1 MVKQIRRRFMI
12 LVFCLLLCVGAV
24 FPKQAE
30 AQEQENITLKAPEK
44 VRAKSYKGK
53 KLRLS
58 WKQTQGAE
66 GYVIQEYKNAKK
78 KFVKVAE
85 TAGVKTDW
93 TSGKTKKKRTYR
105 VCAYRMEDEKKIMGN
120 YSYTVSA
127 IPYKK
132 KSKTVNAGE
141 VLAKQYQIKLGL
153 REAKQMEVTVKN
165 SRFAKNKKA
174 KLIDN
179 MLRWYT
185 TDSTVATV
193 DEKGVVTARGK
204 VGNCQIYARAHN
216 GNYTGLIQIEVCNFA
231 RPESFDVTYTQP
243 DMTTLLK
250 DYKEDLSV
258 IAEYFE
264 FCYSQGNTQLGRVAM
279 KSDRSDLEVFSS
291 KMFIEPVRENIRKV
305 LNDYP
310 GNMSIY
316 SYSQGIEFDLSDGK
330 YHLLVAFIY
339 TDVSSDFEET
349 ANYFW
354 VAPRWMC
361 EFYRYPA

>member
-1 MVKQIRRRFMI
+1 MLKFIKALYF
-12 LVFCLLLCVGAV
+12 LTVFCLLLSRGTV

-44 VRAKSYKGK
+44 VRVKSYKGK

-58 WKQTQGAE
+58 WKQTEGAE
-66 GYVIQEYKNAKK
+66 GYVIQEYKKAKK

-105 VCAYRMEDEKKIMGN
+105 VCAYRMEDEKKIMGS
-120 YSYTVSA
+120 YSYMVSA
-127 IPYKK
+127 IPYKN

-216 GNYTGLIQIEVCNFA
+216 GN
-231 RPESFDVTYTQP
+231 
-243 DMTTLLK
+243 
-250 DYKEDLSV
+250 
-258 IAEYFE
+258 
-264 FCYSQGNTQLGRVAM
+264 
-279 KSDRSDLEVFSS
+279 
-291 KMFIEPVRENIRKV
+291 
-305 LNDYP
+305 
-310 GNMSIY
+310 
-316 SYSQGIEFDLSDGK
+316 
-330 YHLLVAFIY
+330 
-339 TDVSSDFEET
+339 
-349 ANYFW
+349 
-354 VAPRWMC
+354 
-361 EFYRYPA
+361 

>member
-1 MVKQIRRRFMI
+1 MVKQIKAISVIM
-12 LVFCLLLCVGAV
+12 LVFLFILSESKFVSETV
-24 FPKQAE
+24 K
-30 AQEQENITLKAPEK
+30 AQGVIMLNAPEK
-44 VRAKSYKGK
+44 VRVKSYKGK

-58 WKQTQGAE
+58 WKQVKEAE
-66 GYVIQEYKNAKK
+66 GYVIQEYKNSKK

-85 TAGVKTDW
+85 TTGTKTGW
-93 TSGKTKKKRTYR
+93 TSAKTKAKRTYR
-105 VCAYRMEDEKKIMGN
+105 VCAYQMENGQKVMGN
-120 YSYTVSA
+120 YSYEVSA
-127 IPYKK
+127 IPYNK
-132 KSKTVNAGE
+132 KSKIVNAGE
-141 VLAKQYQIKLGL
+141 VQAKQYQIKLGL
-153 REAKQMEVTVKN
+153 REEKQMEVTVKN

-179 MLRWYT
+179 TLRWYT
-185 TDSTVATV
+185 TDPSVAIV
-193 DEKGVVTARGK
+193 SENGVVTAQGK
-204 VGNCQIYARAHN
+204 TGNCQIYARAHN
-216 GNYTGLIQIEVCNFA
+216 GNYTGLIRIEVCNFA
-231 RPESFDVTYTQP
+231 RPVAFDVTYTQP

-258 IAEYFE
+258 IVEYFE
-264 FCYSQGNTQLGRVAM
+264 FCYSQGNTQLGRIAM
-279 KSDRSDLEVFSS
+279 KPDRSDLEVFSS
-291 KMFIEPVRENIRKV
+291 KMQIEPVRENIRKV

-330 YHLLVAFIY
+330 YHLLVAYIY
-339 TDVSSDFEET
+339 MDVSSDFEET

>member
-1 MVKQIRRRFMI
+1 MNKLISFLCILFSCCILLSDSIFFQKEVKALEIVSIQ
-12 LVFCLLLCVGAV
+12 
-24 FPKQAE
+24 
-30 AQEQENITLKAPEK
+30 APEK

-58 WKQTQGAE
+58 WKQTEGAE

-105 VCAYRMEDEKKIMGN
+105 VCAYRMEDGKKIMGS

-127 IPYKK
+127 IPYKQ

-141 VLAKQYQIKLGL
+141 VLAKQYQVKLGL

-179 MLRWYT
+179 SLRWYT

-243 DMTTLLK
+243 DITTLLK

-264 FCYSQGNTQLGRVAM
+264 YCHAQGNTQKG
-279 KSDRSDLEVFSS
+279 SISINTERSGLEVSS
-291 KMFIEPVRENIRKV
+291 PKISIDPIRENIWRV

-310 GNMSIY
+310 GNMFIICY
-316 SYSQGIEFDLSDGK
+316 SNGVEFDLSDNK
-330 YHLLVAFIY
+330 YHLLVVYIFS
-339 TDVSSDFEET
+339 DVRSDFEESQ
-349 ANYFW
+349 YHFF
-354 VAPRWMC
+354 VAPRWLQ
-361 EFYRYPA
+361 EFYRYM

>member
-1 MVKQIRRRFMI
+1 MRKIKCCYFT
-12 LVFCLLLCVGAV
+12 VFCLLLCVGAV

-44 VRAKSYKGK
+44 VRVKSYKGK

-58 WKQTQGAE
+58 WKQTEGAE
-66 GYVIQEYKNAKK
+66 GYVIQEYKKAKK

-105 VCAYRMEDEKKIMGN
+105 VCAYRMEDEKKIMGS
-120 YSYTVSA
+120 YSYMVSA
-127 IPYKK
+127 IPYKN

-153 REAKQMEVTVKN
+153 RETKQMEVTVKN

-204 VGNCQIYARAHN
+204 VGNCQIYARVHN

-243 DMTTLLK
+243 DITTLLK

-264 FCYSQGNTQLGRVAM
+264 FCYSQGNTQFGTISL
-279 KSDRSDLEVFSS
+279 KTDRSDLEVTSA
-291 KMFIEPVRENIRKV
+291 KMNFEPVRENIKRV

-310 GNMSIY
+310 GNMRII
-316 SYSQGIEFDLSDGK
+316 SYSNGVQFDLSDGK
-330 YHLLVAFIY
+330 YHLLVVYIY
-339 TDVSSDFEET
+339 TDVRSNFEESD
-349 ANYFW
+349 NYFF
-354 VAPRWMC
+354 VAPRWLQ
-361 EFYRYPA
+361 EFYRYM

>member
-1 MVKQIRRRFMI
+1 MLKFIKALCF
-12 LVFCLLLCVGAV
+12 LTVFCLLLSRGTV

-58 WKQTQGAE
+58 WKQTEGAE

-78 KFVKVAE
+78 KFIKVAE
-85 TAGVKTDW
+85 TVGVKTDW
-93 TSGKTKKKRTYR
+93 VSGKAKKKRTYR
-105 VCAYRMEDEKKIMGN
+105 VCAYRVKNGQKVMGN
-120 YSYTVSA
+120 YSYEVSA
-127 IPYKK
+127 IPYNK
-132 KSKTVNAGE
+132 KSKLVNAGE
-141 VLAKQYQIKLGL
+141 VQAKQYQIKLGL

-179 MLRWYT
+179 SLRWYT
-185 TDSTVATV
+185 TDPTVATV
-193 DEKGVVTARGK
+193 DGKGVVTARGK
-204 VGNCQIYARAHN
+204 AGNCQIYARAHN

-243 DMTTLLK
+243 DITMLLK
-250 DYKEDLSV
+250 DYKEDLSI

-264 FCYSQGNTQLGRVAM
+264 TCYWQGNTQFGTISM
-279 KSDRSDLEVFSS
+279 KTDRSDLEVTSA
-291 KMFIEPVRENIRKV
+291 KMNFEPVRENIKRV

-310 GNMSIY
+310 GSMSIC
-316 SYSQGIEFDLSDGK
+316 SYSSVLEFDLSDGK
-330 YHLLVAFIY
+330 YRLQLVY
-339 TDVSSDFEET
+339 LYQDVLSGFEESQ
-349 ANYFW
+349 YDFF
-354 VAPRWMC
+354 VAPRWLQK
-361 EFYRYPA
+361 FYRYT